1 MGKNKQKKLIS
12 IIISFLVVMSLI
24 SLKNFNVKA
33 NEELTK
39 PTFEISNLTANLN
52 RARIGE
58 DIIVSGQL
66 VPQDFEKKI
75 KSKEIVLVLDTSKS
89 MNDKISVNGVET
101 TKIEELRK
109 SAIEFVDK
117 MKDVNDLKISII
129 TYGSTAT
136 INTLAG
142 TKTSLIPVNEDN
154 IENIKTVINNITPDG
169 GTNIGEGLRQALY
182 LLNNSKEADKT
193 IVLMSDALPTY
204 CTVSSKNPVEYYLD
218 TTKELGGATWNS
230 GSGSSDVYGY
240 DLNYAKEVGKLVN
253 SSKIKVF
260 TIGYGLQDE
269 GLKKFKEI
277 HSVMSGL
284 SPEQCNEENGFYSKS
299 DGFIDGIFDKV
310 GNKIIENYLLEE
322 SQLNLNINE
331 VKFNFND
338 KVINIKDIE
347 YKREFTKNTGKI
359 IYHAEPID
367 FSFTVRGTEVGVNQ
381 QVLNRI
387 DINFKFENENI
398 SESRTVDVRVDIIE
412 DDLPN
417 ITAKLISDKIVS
429 IEENEEFTLKYEINP
444 ESFSFNNENSSVK
457 SEVVFVID
465 VSKDMSSYM
474 NPLMNDL
481 WNDILNNDKLKEAKT
496 EYNIITFSNNVQ
508 KSTDLN
514 SSKYSNY
521 DDYISDLNNNCI
533 KEFLKADN
541 SNAKNIEKT
550 YKKIVELLDKG
561 KPEAKKNIVFISET
575 SNISY
580 GDKEAYGVLKDKGYN
595 IITVEIENLENSN
608 NKNDLRDFHK
618 ALNGNFDNYFYCI
631 DQNELQNNILAEVA
645 KSIISNAGYNDYIF
659 NPVLKIDLGK
669 SFEGV
674 SGIDTIDNNI
684 IKIKIPEIKYKYS
697 ETNNKYNADKFTI
710 EFTLKPKSG
719 EIGELNFGIDN
730 KLVYKKLIKNEEKYS
745 LIETPTV
752 IVKQNINNLTHGLY
766 NGINNGEVI
775 IQENN
780 GGEVFKIAKGS
791 TVTFG
796 ANFTFS
802 GMSTNFELNI
812 DNNLSVEDGA
822 IKVYR
827 LINNKLEE
835 VKNDIIYKGNNEYE
849 ISILGFEEATS
860 IDKNILIVYRGT
872 VGDIEKSD
880 MKNTITVSNISKD
893 VNMSTKTS
901 DEGPRLPDLF

>member
-58 DIIVSGQL
+58 DIIVSVQL

-284 SPEQCNEENGFYSKS
+284 SPEQCNQENGFQSKS

-367 FSFTVRGTEVGVNQ
+367 FSFTVRGT
-381 QVLNRI
+381 
-387 DINFKFENENI
+387 
-398 SESRTVDVRVDIIE
+398 
-412 DDLPN
+412 
-417 ITAKLISDKIVS
+417 
-429 IEENEEFTLKYEINP
+429 
-444 ESFSFNNENSSVK
+444 
-457 SEVVFVID
+457 
-465 VSKDMSSYM
+465 
-474 NPLMNDL
+474 
-481 WNDILNNDKLKEAKT
+481 
-496 EYNIITFSNNVQ
+496 
-508 KSTDLN
+508 
-514 SSKYSNY
+514 
-521 DDYISDLNNNCI
+521 
-533 KEFLKADN
+533 
-541 SNAKNIEKT
+541 
-550 YKKIVELLDKG
+550 
-561 KPEAKKNIVFISET
+561 
-575 SNISY
+575 
-580 GDKEAYGVLKDKGYN
+580 
-595 IITVEIENLENSN
+595 
-608 NKNDLRDFHK
+608 
-618 ALNGNFDNYFYCI
+618 
-631 DQNELQNNILAEVA
+631 
-645 KSIISNAGYNDYIF
+645 
-659 NPVLKIDLGK
+659 
-669 SFEGV
+669 
-674 SGIDTIDNNI
+674 
-684 IKIKIPEIKYKYS
+684 
-697 ETNNKYNADKFTI
+697 
-710 EFTLKPKSG
+710 
-719 EIGELNFGIDN
+719 
-730 KLVYKKLIKNEEKYS
+730 
-745 LIETPTV
+745 
-752 IVKQNINNLTHGLY
+752 
-766 NGINNGEVI
+766 
-775 IQENN
+775 
-780 GGEVFKIAKGS
+780 
-791 TVTFG
+791 
-796 ANFTFS
+796 
-802 GMSTNFELNI
+802 
-812 DNNLSVEDGA
+812 
-822 IKVYR
+822 
-827 LINNKLEE
+827 
-835 VKNDIIYKGNNEYE
+835 
-849 ISILGFEEATS
+849 
-860 IDKNILIVYRGT
+860 
-872 VGDIEKSD
+872 
-880 MKNTITVSNISKD
+880 
-893 VNMSTKTS
+893 
-901 DEGPRLPDLF
+901 